1 METKKLLRVLLVEDS
16 DDDAQLL
23 LREIRRFGYEVQYER
38 VETADVMRT
47 ALANQE
53 WDVVI
58 CDYSLPHLDAPKALQ
73 VLKSSDI
80 DLPFIIIS
88 GTIGEESAVSAL
100 IAGAHDF
107 IIKGKFARLG
117 PALERELREAEV
129 RHERRRAEASLRENE
144 RLLSEA
150 QRLGHIG
157 SWSLDIRRDVL
168 QFSDE
173 MYHLLDVF
181 PNEFQHNSAGFLDL
195 IYSADR
201 PLASKWM
208 EEIKTGRQ
216 VRELEFRIFHSSGE
230 MRYIQCRGAVVFNET
245 GSPTRFVGTAQDI
258 SERKLSEIQ
267 IRQQVAR
274 LTALRTIDQAIT
286 SSFDLHFTLD
296 VVLAQVITQLHVD
309 AASILIL
316 DTSAQKLEYR
326 ATRGFRNP
334 TVKDAVLSIA
344 KSHAGRAVT
353 ERHLIRIEDL
363 KTEPN
368 QTVIEALFS
377 EEGFVSYFAVPLV
390 ARGKV
395 NGVLEVFQRTL
406 LQAYPEWID
415 FFEALGGQAAIAI
428 DNAMLLE
435 NLQRINYE
443 LEKAYD
449 ATIEGWSH
457 ALDLRDRETEGHTL
471 RVTSM
476 ALRLAQLMGIEE
488 KKLVQMRRGGLL
500 HDIGK
505 LGVPDSILLKPG
517 PLTEEE
523 MAIMRLHPQFA
534 YDWLAPIAYLREA
547 MEIPYCHHEKWDGT
561 GYPRGLRGEAIPLT
575 SRIFA
580 VADVWDA
587 LTSGRP
593 YRPPWS
599 HEKVAEFIR
608 DNSGRHFDPEVVE
621 VFLNNLASLI
631 PSAGKGKD
639 PPSP

>member
-1 METKKLLRVLLVEDS
+1 MEDS

-23 LREIRRFGYEVQYER
+23 LREIRRFGYEVHYER
-38 VETADVMRT
+38 VETAEAMRT

-53 WDVVI
+53 WDI
-58 CDYSLPHLDAPKALQ
+58 IMCDYSLPHLDAPQALE
-73 VLKSSDI
+73 VLKSSDL

-129 RHERRRAEASLRENE
+129 RNERRRAEASLRENE

-173 MYHLLDVF
+173 MYHLLDIF
-181 PNEFQHNSAGFLDL
+181 PNEFQHNSQGFLEL
-195 IYSADR
+195 VYSADR
-201 PLASKWM
+201 SLTSKWM
-208 EEIKTGRQ
+208 EEIKSGRQ

-230 MRYIQCRGAVVFNET
+230 MRYIQCRGAVVFDES
-245 GSPTRFVGTAQDI
+245 GSPARFVGTAQDI
-258 SERKLSEIQ
+258 SERKLSEMQ

-286 SSFDLHFTLD
+286 SSFDLRFTLD
-296 VVLAQVITQLHVD
+296 VVLTQVITQLHVD
-309 AASILIL
+309 AASILLL
-316 DTSAQKLEYR
+316 DTAGQKLEYQ
-326 ATRGFRNP
+326 ATHGFRNP
-334 TVKDAVLSIA
+334 NVKNAVLNIA
-344 KSHAGRAVT
+344 KSHAGRTVT
-353 ERHLIRIEDL
+353 ERRLVRIEDL
-363 KTEPN
+363 KSETN

-377 EEGFVSYFAVPLV
+377 EEDFVSYFAVPLV

-395 NGVLEVFQRTL
+395 NGVLEVFQRML
-406 LQAYPEWID
+406 LQPYPEWID

-428 DNAMLLE
+428 DNATLLE
-435 NLQRINYE
+435 NLQNINHE

-471 RVTSM
+471 RVTSI
-476 ALRLAQLMGIEE
+476 ALKLAQLMGLDE
-488 KKLVQMRRGGLL
+488 KRLVQMRRGGLL

-517 PLTEEE
+517 PLTDEEL
-523 MAIMRLHPQFA
+523 AVMRLHPQFA

-547 MEIPYCHHEKWDGT
+547 IEIPYCHHEKWDGT

-593 YRPPWS
+593 YRPAWS
-599 HEKVAEFIR
+599 HEKVAEYIQE
-608 DNSGRHFDPEVVE
+608 NSGQHFDPQVVE
-621 VFLNNLASLI
+621 VFLKNLAILTSI
-631 PSAGKGKD
+631 
-639 PPSP
+639 

>member
-1 METKKLLRVLLVEDS
+1 MEAKKQLRVLLVEDS

-23 LREIRRFGYEVQYER
+23 LREIRRFGYKVQFER
-38 VETADVMRT
+38 VETADALRS
-47 ALANQE
+47 ALASKP
-53 WDVVI
+53 WDVVL
-58 CDYSLPHLDAPKALQ
+58 CDYSLPHLNAPKALEI
-73 VLKSSDI
+73 LKSSDL

-129 RHERRRAEASLRENE
+129 RSERRQAEASLREND

-157 SWSLDIRRDVL
+157 SWSLDIRSDIL

-173 MYHLLDVF
+173 MYHLLDIS
-181 PNEFQHNSAGFLDL
+181 PNEFQHDSTGFLDL
-195 IYSADR
+195 IYSGDR
-201 PLASKWM
+201 TSASKWM
-208 EEIKTGRQ
+208 EDIKSGRR

-230 MRYIQCRGAVVFNET
+230 MRYVQCRGAIVHDESGT
-245 GSPTRFVGTAQDI
+245 PQRFVGTAQDI
-258 SERKLSEIQ
+258 SERKLSEMQ

-286 SSFDLHFTLD
+286 SSFNLRFTLD
-296 VVLAQVITQLHVD
+296 VVLTQVVTELQVD
-309 AASILIL
+309 ASSILML
-316 DTSAQKLEYR
+316 DATGQKLEYR
-326 ATRGFRNP
+326 ATRGFR
-334 TVKDAVLSIA
+334 DQAVMNAIIAIA

-363 KTEPN
+363 KNEPD
-368 QTVIEALFS
+368 QLVVETLFP
-377 EEGFVSYFAVPLV
+377 EEDFVSYFAVPLV

-395 NGVLEVFQRTL
+395 NGVLEIFQRAVL
-406 LQAYPEWID
+406 RPYPEWID
-415 FFEALGGQAAIAI
+415 FLEALAGQAAIAI
-428 DNAMLLE
+428 DNATLLE
-435 NLQRINYE
+435 NLQNINYE

-476 ALRLAQLMGIEE
+476 ALKLAQLMGLEE
-488 KKLVQMRRGGLL
+488 KKLAQMRRGGLL

-505 LGVPDSILLKPG
+505 LGVPDSVLLKPG
-517 PLTEEE
+517 PLNAEEL
-523 MAIMRLHPQFA
+523 AIMRLHPQFA

-561 GYPRGLRGEAIPLT
+561 GYPRGLRGEDIPFT

-593 YRPPWS
+593 YRPAWS
-599 HEKVAEFIR
+599 HEKAKGYIR
-608 DNSGRHFDPEVVE
+608 ENSGQHFDPKVVE
-621 VFLNNLASLI
+621 VFLNHIADLTSVE
-631 PSAGKGKD
+631 SDRK
-639 PPSP
+639 